1 MARKK
6 TTKGEVI
13 DRLRQMDDADHQRAL
28 EWDRSPERAV
38 LQERNRGIL
47 DNLSQISATYSNRV

>member
-6 TTKGEVI
+6 TAPTPTDG
-13 DRLRQMDDADHQRAL
+13 LRQMDDADHQRAL
-28 EWDRSPERAV
+28 EWDRSPERAA